1 MDTKTIFLFAKMCK
15 KINILIDLSYI
26 VGKIMI
32 KLNKMQIFIFDYDMT
47 SYQVIFDHSAILHDT
62 KQPIF
67 A

>member
-1 MDTKTIFLFAKMCK
+1 MDTKNIFLFAKMCK

-26 VGKIMI
+26 IGKIVL
-32 KLNKMQIFIFDYDMT
+32 KLHKMQIFIFDYEVT
-47 SYQVIFDHSAILHDT
+47 IFDHCAILHDT